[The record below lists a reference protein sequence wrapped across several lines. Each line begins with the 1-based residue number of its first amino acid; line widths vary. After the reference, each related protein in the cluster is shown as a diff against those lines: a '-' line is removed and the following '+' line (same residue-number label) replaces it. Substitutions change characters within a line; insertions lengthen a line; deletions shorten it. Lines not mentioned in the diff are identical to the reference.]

1 MNKHLKI
8 AVTLSAVCVLNLAN
22 AQDSAT
28 VSVNGI
34 KIDSMLVNDLVK
46 IAVTNGAQ
54 DTPQLRQL
62 VLNDL
67 VLIEAV
73 TQDVKKTGFLKKD
86 NNEIKLKVAQQNILL
101 ELWLASYFKAN
112 PVTDAQVL
120 ANYDRQLAISK
131 EPKNA
136 QQYQV
141 AQILVATEAEGEAV
155 IKSLNTGSKFENIA
169 KSKSLDKNTSDKGG
183 VVGWVLADQLVPPI
197 NEIVVNI
204 GKGNYAKRPI
214 QTVSGWH
221 VIKLDDVKPYVL
233 PSFDALQAGIANA
246 LAQQRRNQAIAEL
259 MKDMKVVPVK

>member
-1 MNKHLKI
+1 MHQYTKLVV
-8 AVTLSAVCVLNLAN
+8 ALCTVFFLNLAH
-22 AQDSAT
+22 AQSTAT
-28 VSVNGI
+28 VTVNGI

-54 DTPQLRQL
+54 DTPQLRQSI
-62 VLNDL
+62 LNDL

-112 PVTDAQVL
+112 PVTDAQVR
-120 ANYDRQLAISK
+120 ADYDRQLAISK

-155 IKSLNTGSKFENIA
+155 IKALNTGAKFDEIA

-221 VIKLDDVKPYVL
+221 VIKLDDVKPFVL
-233 PSFDALQAGIANA
+233 PSFDELQAGIANA